1 MYLKNEF
8 VLLRAIEEKDAQLLW
23 KMINDPT
30 IEHYTLSGNYPVSQH
45 QQKQWIENYRNSD
58 SIIRFIVE
66 LEGGDAIGMVML
78 TKIDWKN
85 RSAHIA
91 YKCDLESPARR
102 KGDMRLAVSALLDY
116 AFYELNLHRIEAEIL
131 EYNFASQKLMLAM
144 GMTQEG
150 RRRKCVFRS
159 GMYHDVL
166 VMGLLEEEWRQ
177 RQKTNG

>member
-85 RSAHIA
+85 RS
-91 YKCDLESPARR
+91 PARR

-177 RQKTNG
+177 RQKTNR

>member
-1 MYLKNEF
+1 
-8 VLLRAIEEKDAQLLW
+8 
-23 KMINDPT
+23 
-30 IEHYTLSGNYPVSQH
+30 
-45 QQKQWIENYRNSD
+45 
-58 SIIRFIVE
+58 
-66 LEGGDAIGMVML
+66 
-78 TKIDWKN
+78 
-85 RSAHIA
+85 
-91 YKCDLESPARR
+91 
-102 KGDMRLAVSALLDY
+102 MRLAVSALLDY